1 MREAREEGG
10 GCGSVRG
17 VCCELGQ
24 PGQDKRQ
31 DRIGPKG
38 QRERT
43 GSAVYEGD
51 GKSRLGGNI
60 VSVPVLRSGWF
71 RLLPLPLGLG
81 LGWVGLDWIFGVW
94 LWVSESGR
102 ESRGHR
108 IVRGDGKRRRA
119 SEKLDRCRT
128 ASLRARCRC
137 SYSLLQQLQLRYG
150 WADCRAVHEAA
161 ASGPRE
167 CAVPSQDR
175 DSRLPVNLMGGRTFG

>member
-1 MREAREEGG
+1 M
-10 GCGSVRG
+10 
-17 VCCELGQ
+17 
-24 PGQDKRQ
+24 
-31 DRIGPKG
+31 
-38 QRERT
+38 
-43 GSAVYEGD
+43 YEGD

-60 VSVPVLRSGWF
+60 VCLFLFFAQDGLGCCRCRWGWGCV
-71 RLLPLPLGLG
+71 GLG
-81 LGWVGLDWIFGVW
+81 LDFRVLVVG
-94 LWVSESGR
+94 EREGR
-102 ESRGHR
+102 ESRGLR

-128 ASLRARCRC
+128 ASLRARCRW
-137 SYSLLQQLQLRYG
+137 SYSLLQQLQLRLRLRLRLRYG